1 MKKFF
6 SILAV
11 ALMAISASADVL
23 WSESLDRNGSYI
35 NKADFGNNWPYATQ
49 WYEAGNF
56 AGSYTNVASYS
67 CSVRNKKIDGATDN
81 SIGFYFGA
89 NKTADNCYLTLE
101 GTICTVT
108 EGSLKFNICATE
120 ADGSD
125 QIQKMVVEVNGDTA
139 TIPAVT
145 MGAKNTSVEVEIPVV
160 GAITSVKISFNSIS
174 SQAFITALRIEGSGT
189 PHVPGEGPV
198 VTMDTIT
205 VARAMEIGNE
215 LAAGATT
222 ADKYCVIGYA
232 VKLQKDGYNTQ
243 YGNQTVYMS
252 DDPTASNG
260 EFTAYRCTIDAPGV
274 AKGDKVA
281 AIGKL
286 MKYVGQS
293 GDVTIEISQGT
304 LEVIEHATAVENI
317 ESAAK
322 TIKVIENGQMVII
335 RNGVRFNAAGAR
347 L

>member
-6 SILAV
+6 SFVAV

-35 NKADFGNNWPYATQ
+35 NKADFNNNWPYATQ
-49 WYEAGNF
+49 WFEAGNF

-67 CSVRNKKIDGATDN
+67 CSVRNKKIDGAADN
-81 SIGFYFGA
+81 SIGFYFAA
-89 NKTADNCYLTLE
+89 NKTADQCYLTLE

-139 TIPAVT
+139 TIPSVT
-145 MGAKNTSVEVEIPVV
+145 MGAKNTSVAVEIPVV
-160 GAITSVKISFNSIS
+160 GAITSVKVSFNSIS
-174 SQAFITALRIEGSGT
+174 SQAFITALRIEGTGT
-189 PHVPGEGPV
+189 PHDPGEGPV

-205 VARAMEIGNE
+205 VARAMEIGNALE
-215 LAAGATT
+215 NGATT
-222 ADKYCVIGYA
+222 TEKYCVIGYVA
-232 VKLQKDGYNTQ
+232 KLQKDGYNTE
-243 YGNQTVYMS
+243 YGNQTVYMN
-252 DDPTASNG
+252 DDPTATNG
-260 EFTAYRCTIDAPGV
+260 DFTAYRCKVAAPGV
-274 AKGDKVA
+274 AQGDKVA
-281 AIGKL
+281 VVGKI
-286 MKYVGQS
+286 MKYYSEQYGA
-293 GDVTIEISQGT
+293 TIEISQGDM
-304 LEVIEHATAVENI
+304 EVI
-317 ESAAK
+317 SAAAFESVEDGAK
-322 TIKVIENGQMVII
+322 ATKVIENGQMVII

>member
-6 SILAV
+6 SFVAV

-35 NKADFGNNWPYATQ
+35 NKADFNNNWPYATQ
-49 WYEAGNF
+49 WFEAGNF

-67 CSVRNKKIDGATDN
+67 CSVRNKKIDGAADN

-89 NKTADNCYLTLE
+89 SKTADQCYLTLE

-125 QIQKMVVEVNGDTA
+125 QIQKMVVEVNGDTT
-139 TIPAVT
+139 TIPSVT
-145 MGAKNTSVEVEIPVV
+145 MGAKNTSVEIEIPVV
-160 GAITSVKISFNSIS
+160 GAITSVKVSFNSIS
-174 SQAFITALRIEGSGT
+174 SQAFITALRIEGTGT
-189 PHVPGEGPV
+189 PHDPGEGPV
-198 VTMDTIT
+198 VTMDTLT
-205 VARAMEIGNE
+205 VAQAMAKGQA
-215 LAAGATT
+215 LADNTESE
-222 ADKYCVIGYA
+222 KVCVIGYM
-232 VKLQKDGYNTQ
+232 VKEKEAYNSQ
-243 YGNQTVYMS
+243 YGNQTIFMS
-252 DDPTASNG
+252 DDPTATYG
-260 EFTAYRCTIDAPGV
+260 DFQAYRCKIDAPGAAV
-274 AKGDKVA
+274 GDKVA
-281 AIGKL
+281 VIGKIY
-286 MKYVGQS
+286 KYVGEY
-293 GDVTIEISQGT
+293 TNIEIKQGT
-304 LEVIEHATAVENI
+304 MEVISAAAVENI

-322 TIKVIENGQMVII
+322 ATKVIENGQMVII